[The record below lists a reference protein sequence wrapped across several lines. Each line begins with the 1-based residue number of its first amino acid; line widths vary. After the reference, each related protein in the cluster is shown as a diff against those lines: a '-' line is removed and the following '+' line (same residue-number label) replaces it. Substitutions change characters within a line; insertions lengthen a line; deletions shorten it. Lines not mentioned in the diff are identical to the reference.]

1 MLPCIFL
8 IRPSFFFHF
17 LFDFFL
23 EAKFPT
29 LEMEIELETKGKFQR
44 ARSVESNTNRKR
56 GICTGSSNPLNAIV
70 RGKRGEAAARN
81 LFNLYLNG
89 SQLYHGCDQWLRW
102 TEDAI
107 GGQNGVMTR
116 VTILERSVALI
127 TWSIVTEIATSA
139 CYRVFFFPLSS
150 HAYTF
155 LFSDVH
161 TERNGIVYFSL
172 WRRDT
177 RDRGELTIE
186 DSLEFVERKILFW
199 NVKILLDRFDE
210 NYSG

>member
-1 MLPCIFL
+1 
-8 IRPSFFFHF
+8 
-17 LFDFFL
+17 
-23 EAKFPT
+23 
-29 LEMEIELETKGKFQR
+29 MEIELETKGKLQR

-139 CYRVFFFPLSS
+139 CYRVFFSPFPRMPTHFYSL
-150 HAYTF
+150 TC
-155 LFSDVH
+155 
-161 TERNGIVYFSL
+161 TRNGMELYIFLSDEEI
-172 WRRDT
+172 RAI
-177 RDRGELTIE
+177 GE
-186 DSLEFVERKILFW
+186 
-199 NVKILLDRFDE
+199 N
-210 NYSG
+210 

>member
-17 LFDFFL
+17 LFVFFL

-139 CYRVFFFPLSS
+139 CYRIFFFPRMPTHFYSL
-150 HAYTF
+150 TC
-155 LFSDVH
+155 
-161 TERNGIVYFSL
+161 TRNGMELYIFLSDEEI
-172 WRRDT
+172 RAI
-177 RDRGELTIE
+177 GE
-186 DSLEFVERKILFW
+186 
-199 NVKILLDRFDE
+199 N
-210 NYSG
+210 

>member
-8 IRPSFFFHF
+8 IRPSFSFHF
-17 LFDFFL
+17 LFVFFL

-29 LEMEIELETKGKFQR
+29 LEMEIELETKGKLQR

-139 CYRVFFFPLSS
+139 CYRVFFFPP
-150 HAYTF
+150 F
-155 LFSDVH
+155 LACLHISILWRAH
-161 TERNGIVYFSL
+161 GTEWNCIFFSL
-172 WRRDT
+172 TKRYARSG
-177 RDRGELTIE
+177 RINDRGFARIRGTE
-186 DSLEFVERKILFW
+186 DFVLEC
-199 NVKILLDRFDE
+199 
-210 NYSG
+210 